1 MKGLKRIGRTAALI
15 TAGLTVL
22 ACGSGTGRSSTGT
35 ASGVAAGPTR
45 VIFIVGD
52 GTGVAQWSALR
63 IAQDAL
69 PAVASLP
76 VIGLVDTR
84 CDCPLTTDSGA
95 GATAYSIGKR
105 TGYTMIGMDAD
116 SVAHTTVLE
125 AAEARGLS
133 TGMVTTTHITDATPA
148 AFGAHVPTRYERYDI
163 AAQLAEKD
171 IEVLLGGGRWF
182 FERHPSGSLLDDLRQ
197 RYTFVATPAE
207 FASVDLASTER
218 LLGLFADSTTFPDK
232 HLRPSLPDMARAAL
246 TILDRNPRGFFLL
259 LENEDTDDLNHDNQ
273 PFDALVEG
281 MRELDEMIA
290 VALDYQQR
298 NPETL
303 IVVVGDHETGG
314 LMVTLP
320 RGEAPRATFSTMG
333 HSSSMVP
340 LFAGGPGADAFRG
353 WLRNEE
359 VGQLLMRAVTEG
371 PAHLQ

>member
-1 MKGLKRIGRTAALI
+1 MAHAAEAGAERGSAQERSMKRLRRIGRTAALI

-22 ACGSGTGRSSTGT
+22 ARGSGAGGSRTGP
-35 ASGVAAGPTR
+35 ASGAAAGRTR
-45 VIFIVGD
+45 DILIVGE
-52 GTGVAQWSALR
+52 GTGAAQCRALR
-63 IAQDAL
+63 NPRGGHPWTARRTAQHAL
-69 PAVASLP
+69 PAVASPP

-197 RYTFVATPAE
+197 RYTF
-207 FASVDLASTER
+207 
-218 LLGLFADSTTFPDK
+218 
-232 HLRPSLPDMARAAL
+232 
-246 TILDRNPRGFFLL
+246 
-259 LENEDTDDLNHDNQ
+259 
-273 PFDALVEG
+273 
-281 MRELDEMIA
+281 
-290 VALDYQQR
+290 
-298 NPETL
+298 
-303 IVVVGDHETGG
+303 
-314 LMVTLP
+314 
-320 RGEAPRATFSTMG
+320 
-333 HSSSMVP
+333 
-340 LFAGGPGADAFRG
+340 
-353 WLRNEE
+353 
-359 VGQLLMRAVTEG
+359 
-371 PAHLQ
+371 